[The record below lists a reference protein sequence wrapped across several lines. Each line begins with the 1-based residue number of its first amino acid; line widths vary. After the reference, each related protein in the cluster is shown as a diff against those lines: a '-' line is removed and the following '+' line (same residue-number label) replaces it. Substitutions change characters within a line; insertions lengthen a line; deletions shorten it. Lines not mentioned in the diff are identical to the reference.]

1 MNILKSR
8 INKYSYYIIV
18 NCVGSFSKY
27 IVSIELIKFI
37 IIFLKINLL
46 KSKNLKFQFIN

>member
-18 NCVGSFSKY
+18 NFVGSFSKY

-37 IIFLKINLL
+37 IIFLKINVL
-46 KSKNLKFQFIN
+46 KSKKLKFKFIN